1 MKKTAQVSCEQQARP
16 SAVIRADRL
25 GKVYPNGTVALKSM
39 SCMVCQDD
47 FLVIIGSS
55 GAGKSTL
62 LRCMNRLIRP
72 SEGRL
77 FLLDEDI
84 TNVYGRRLQRVRR
97 RVGMIFQQF
106 HLVRR
111 LNVLENVLTGRLRFQ
126 SSPIR
131 HGLSLL
137 RCFSKAEKE
146 FAFEC
151 LRSVGIAELAFQ
163 RADTL
168 SGGQQQRVAIAR
180 ALAQEPDALL
190 ADEPIA
196 SLDPRSAETVMRILR
211 QIHENEKIPVI
222 VNLHHIDFAK
232 CYAKR
237 ILGMAHGRVVFE
249 GKPEDLVPDVIERIY
264 GDRARQEWEQLQAC
278 A

>member
-1 MKKTAQVSCEQQARP
+1 
-16 SAVIRADRL
+16 
-25 GKVYPNGTVALKSM
+25 
-39 SCMVCQDD
+39 
-47 FLVIIGSS
+47 
-55 GAGKSTL
+55 
-62 LRCMNRLIRP
+62 
-72 SEGRL
+72 
-77 FLLDEDI
+77 
-84 TNVYGRRLQRVRR
+84 
-97 RVGMIFQQF
+97 
-106 HLVRR
+106 VRR

-211 QIHENEKIPVI
+211 QIHESEKIPVI

-232 CYAKR
+232 SYAKR

-249 GKPEDLVPDVIERIY
+249 GKAEDLVPDVIERIY
-264 GDRARQEWEQLQAC
+264 GDRAGQEWEQLQAC